1 MNLDQRIQAFAQLG
15 NFLDEFTERK
25 ELKDYSNGVSLT
37 DFNEFNKIITS
48 VYQYNGWF
56 TEEMVRKAIGGIRLW
71 LRKSELEIFC
81 SHYDIK
87 NQPPKNIA
95 LILAGNIPFVGF
107 HDVLCTLLCGHSA
120 LIKLSSDDPILIPAL
135 LKYLTQI
142 EPGFYDK
149 FRFAEGKI
157 NNYDAVIAT
166 GGDNTNRYFKTYFG
180 KYPHIFRANRTSI
193 AVLTGE
199 ESREDLVNLGHDIFD
214 FYGLGC
220 RNVSKILVPK
230 GYELN
235 KLFDAFFEFKEIV
248 NHKKYG
254 NNYDYNKAVYLL
266 ERVPDLLENGFLLV
280 KKDKNLHSP
289 LAVLFYD
296 EYENKSDIDKFIHEH
311 ADHIQCVAGYGFVP
325 FGKTQQPGIDDFA
338 DDANTMKFLTNL
350 KSK

>member
-15 NFLDEFTERK
+15 SFLDEFTHPK
-25 ELKDYSNGVSLT
+25 EWKDYSNGVSQH
-37 DFNEFNKIITS
+37 DFDEFNKVITS

-71 LRKSELEIFC
+71 LRKNELEFFC
-81 SHYDIK
+81 GRYDIA
-87 NQPPKNIA
+87 NQSPKNVA

-107 HDVLCTLLCGHSA
+107 HDVMCTLLCGHSA
-120 LIKLSSDDPILIPAL
+120 LIKLSSDDTILIPAL

-149 FRFAEGKI
+149 IRFADGKM
-157 NNYDAVIAT
+157 NNFDAVIAT
-166 GGDNTNRYFKTYFG
+166 GSDNTNRYFETYFA
-180 KYPHIFRANRTSI
+180 KYPHIFRGNRTSL

-199 ESREDLVNLGHDIFD
+199 ESREDLVNLGHDVFD

-220 RNVSKILVPK
+220 RNVSKIFVPK
-230 GYELN
+230 GYDLN
-235 KLFDAFFEFKEIV
+235 KIFDAFFEFKEVV

-266 ERVPDLLENGFLLV
+266 EQVPDLLENGFLLV
-280 KKDKNLHSP
+280 KKDSNLHSP

-296 EYENKSDIDKFIHEH
+296 EYDDQCDIGKFLHEH
-311 ADHIQCVAGYGFVP
+311 ADHIQCVAGERFIP
-325 FGKTQQPGIDDFA
+325 FGKTQEPGVDDFA
-338 DDANTMKFLTNL
+338 DNTDTMKFLTEL
-350 KSK
+350 K